1 MPITH
6 SKPSNPA
13 NNTQFT
19 IAILEKNIIIIIIL
33 IIDSGDGLI
42 MNHINIDIAKSSTFN
57 LHPFTAASGNKTIDT
72 DKLFE
77 DGDVVFIQH
86 QGEQYRL
93 RRTRNGKLILTK

>member
-1 MPITH
+1 
-6 SKPSNPA
+6 
-13 NNTQFT
+13 
-19 IAILEKNIIIIIIL
+19 
-33 IIDSGDGLI
+33 